1 MARQRAKE
9 REENFH
15 CPRYS
20 YEEKW
25 KKSLRLGIANLFI
38 YKERRGIR
46 KERTRKEKNE
56 EKKGRSE
63 GREREPYEKN
73 RDGRERERLGQ
84 MEEREIEW
92 LRKIEK
98 SGEKGGIERKKS

>member
-1 MARQRAKE
+1 MARKRAKE

-25 KKSLRLGIANLFI
+25 KKSLRLGRANLFI

-46 KERTRKEKNE
+46 KERTRKEKIKRKREEVKE
-56 EKKGRSE
+56 EKESHMRRIE
-63 GREREPYEKN
+63 
-73 RDGRERERLGQ
+73 
-84 MEEREIEW
+84 MEERE
-92 LRKIEK
+92 R
-98 SGEKGGIERKKS
+98 G